1 MSFITQLEADF
12 TSAEGVAKGW
22 MDSLGN
28 EMKTV
33 AAVLWNDIKAGENV
47 VVSSLYA
54 SAHAALPAYLDQLKQ
69 SAVALAKEALAR
81 FGQDMVGHWSFGW
94 VLSEI
99 SLLLKTAG
107 SQFVI
112 SGVALSKTTLE
123 SIVQSATTSLTA
135 GLSS

>member
-28 EMKTV
+28 EMKAV